1 MFIFFIL
8 KQDVFLLCSFFF
20 NNTKAMNHDYFWS
33 LFVCLSNTAI
43 CLYKQGKYNFCFV
56 FLQCMIMLVVNVVC
70 DRSGT
75 YFYTHTHIAYNVQ
88 NRNLNVCKFQF
99 CPFIVKLN
107 PTKYT
112 QQIISYER
120 NDESNKY
127 NTYYKK
133 V

>member
-1 MFIFFIL
+1 MIISGPYL
-8 KQDVFLLCSFFF
+8 S
-20 NNTKAMNHDYFWS
+20 
-33 LFVCLSNTAI
+33 VCLFI
-43 CLYKQGKYNFCFV
+43 KYCNLSVQTGQIQFCFV
-56 FLQCMIMLVVNVVC
+56 FLQYMIMLVVNVVC

-112 QQIISYER
+112 QQIISYEK

-127 NTYYKK
+127 ITYYKK